1 MKSADKRL
9 TNSSS
14 NATSKDRTD
23 TLSKSSKK
31 SADAAK
37 ILPVA
42 KAYEGSESDEDLGY
56 INKSQRRYEQAVQSS
71 VGNEANKRNN
81 VHRGNVKQHE
91 EAKKQQQQQRR
102 SLERQK
108 LQEKMLL
115 EQQKHEKKQQE
126 INQRIQMAKQNEM
139 RLNKAK
145 KSPKRVVRVEEE
157 SVEMDLE
164 EDYVEIVN
172 DDTFVD
178 SGEDSDELS
187 ESSLGSESES
197 IIQRPKTAAR
207 PNKT

>member
-1 MKSADKRL
+1 M
-9 TNSSS
+9 
-14 NATSKDRTD
+14 
-23 TLSKSSKK
+23 
-31 SADAAK
+31 
-37 ILPVA
+37 
-42 KAYEGSESDEDLGY
+42 
-56 INKSQRRYEQAVQSS
+56 QSS

-81 VHRGNVKQHE
+81 VHRGNNVKQHE
-91 EAKKQQQQQRR
+91 GAKKQQERR

-178 SGEDSDELS
+178 SGEDSDEFS

>member
-1 MKSADKRL
+1 M
-9 TNSSS
+9 
-14 NATSKDRTD
+14 
-23 TLSKSSKK
+23 
-31 SADAAK
+31 
-37 ILPVA
+37 A

-91 EAKKQQQQQRR
+91 EAKKQQRK

-157 SVEMDLE
+157 ESVEMDLGE

-172 DDTFVD
+172 DDTIVD
-178 SGEDSDELS
+178 SGEDSDEFS